1 MKDNTE
7 VFVLRNCCI
16 QGLTVSLNAD
26 GITEE
31 TLELMSYVDPLIKSA
46 DADLLTPTTATEL

>member
-16 QGLTVSLNAD
+16 SGHTVSLNAD

-31 TLELMSYVDPLIKSA
+31 TLELMSYVDPVIKAA